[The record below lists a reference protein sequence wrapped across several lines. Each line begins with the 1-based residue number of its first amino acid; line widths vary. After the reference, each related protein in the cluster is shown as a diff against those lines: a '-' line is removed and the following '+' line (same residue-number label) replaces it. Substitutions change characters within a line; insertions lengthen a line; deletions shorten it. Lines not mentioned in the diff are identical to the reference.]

1 MRWQGYVAAQ
11 SAFGKRRRR
20 RLSGGQQRKGSEER
34 YGYEIAALERACNGA
49 IAFIGRWA
57 ARHVH
62 LIRDRHCDRLR

>member
-34 YGYEIAALERACNGA
+34 YGYDIAAL
-49 IAFIGRWA
+49 AFIGRWA
-57 ARHVH
+57 ARHVR
-62 LIRDRHCDRLR
+62 LIGDRHCDRLR